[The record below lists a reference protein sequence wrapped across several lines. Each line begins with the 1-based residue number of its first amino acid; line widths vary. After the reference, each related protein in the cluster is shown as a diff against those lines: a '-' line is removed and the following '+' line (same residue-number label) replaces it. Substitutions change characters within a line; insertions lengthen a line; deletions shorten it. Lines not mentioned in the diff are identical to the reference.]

1 MRLKLLLP
9 IGALILSIP
18 TPASCDE
25 AQKMTVE
32 QMVDKCSAA
41 DSNSAAFCI
50 GLATGVLSQLQGKGA
65 FFRIASDET
74 RNVLKVAGVACGAIE
89 PKLAL
94 MAFIGWAKIHPE
106 LRGYNGIVGI
116 STAIEQAWPC
126 GE

>member
-1 MRLKLLLP
+1 
-9 IGALILSIP
+9 LILSIP

-32 QMVDKCSAA
+32 QMVDKSSAA

-65 FFRIASDET
+65 FFQAAILSDET
-74 RNVLKVAGVACGAIE
+74 HKVLKVAGVACGAIE

-94 MAFIGWAKIHPE
+94 TAFVDWAKVHPE
-106 LRGYNGIVGI
+106 LRGNNGIAGI
-116 STAIEQAWPC
+116 SKAIEQAWPC
-126 GE
+126 RE